1 MALTGIRSTILASTL
16 AQKVME
22 NQLDVPSRQ
31 LGAGE
36 GTNSTIMDDAGERQA
51 K

>member
-1 MALTGIRSTILASTL
+1 MAFTGIRSTILAGTL
-16 AQKVME
+16 AQKDLE
-22 NQLDVPSRQ
+22 NQRDVAGRQ
-31 LGAGE
+31 LGAGQ